1 MTSAFLFSYYKNGI
15 LMCTGWNS
23 VSESSSERCYLRYLL
38 RLNPSL
44 GATPQESTG
53 VRPFYFIWVK
63 LMLHFSYKNKSMQ
76 EKIKSEIKA
85 AMIAKDSVRL
95 GTLRLLSA
103 AFTNEL
109 VTQGRPPQ
117 EPLSDED
124 CMKVIK
130 RLAKQRKDS
139 IEQFI
144 AGGRPDLAE
153 SEKAELAVVESF
165 LPAQMS
171 EMDIEEKVKAKLAQ
185 SPLDRTKKGQFI
197 GMMMKELGDTADG
210 ALVKRVIDKLTA

>member
-1 MTSAFLFSYYKNGI
+1 
-15 LMCTGWNS
+15 
-23 VSESSSERCYLRYLL
+23 
-38 RLNPSL
+38 
-44 GATPQESTG
+44 
-53 VRPFYFIWVK
+53 
-63 LMLHFSYKNKSMQ
+63 MQ
-76 EKIKSEIKA
+76 EKIKADIKA

-95 GTLRLLSA
+95 GTLRMLSA

-139 IEQFI
+139 IDQFT
-144 AGGRPDLAE
+144 AGGRPELADD
-153 SEKAELAVVESF
+153 EKAELAVIESF
-165 LPAQMS
+165 LPAQMT
-171 EMDIEEKVKAKLAQ
+171 EAEIESRIAAKLAE
-185 SPLDRTKKGQFI
+185 SPLDPTKKGQFI

-210 ALVKRVIDKLTA
+210 SIVKAVIDKLTA